1 MRRHKDR
8 NRRLDRSLNGNA
20 VWIEAEAKTTSS
32 RERSDEKRESDRL
45 ITHSQFT
52 WEQNLRLKHRIQV
65 SSRSP
70 KKMTGRE
77 HVGGLIATSISNKGP
92 RPCS

>member
-1 MRRHKDR
+1 MRRHKAR
-8 NRRLDRSLNGNA
+8 NRRDRSLNGNA

-32 RERSDEKRESDRL
+32 REGSDEKRESDHDS
-45 ITHSQFT
+45 THSQFT

-65 SSRSP
+65 SSRLP